1 MHVNV
6 NISKE
11 QVDAMFKTLAA
22 TGKLIRITELDV
34 AFGVEEG
41 KTVTPS
47 AQQLIS
53 QGDTYRMILSS
64 YFENVP
70 EAQQSAVTIWTLSDN
85 KKEHEYWLKGDAP
98 NIFDSNYQRKVAYK
112 GVCDA
117 IAGEDIAGTFSGED
131 WKNLHEKEEEVTE

>member
-1 MHVNV
+1 
-6 NISKE
+6 
-11 QVDAMFKTLAA
+11 
-22 TGKLIRITELDV
+22 
-34 AFGVEEG
+34 
-41 KTVTPS
+41 
-47 AQQLIS
+47 
-53 QGDTYRMILSS
+53 MILSS